1 MCLVTQSCLTLCDPT
16 VWKPTRL
23 LCLWGFSRQ
32 EYWSGQAIPSSG
44 ELPNPG
50 MEHLC
55 LTFAIA
61 NGFFTTRATWEAPVH
76 ICIYQF
82 SSVAQLCPTLCNPMD
97 CSTPG
102 FPVHHQLLEPTQ
114 THVLRFG
121 DAIQPS
127 HLLSSSSSPALN
139 LSQYQ
144 SLFQLRK
151 DCQLLASGGQNIG
164 ASASASLLPVN
175 IQS

>member
-1 MCLVTQSCLTLCDPT
+1 MKFQKIISFIAMDNQNKWVHKIHCCSVTQS
-16 VWKPTRL
+16 
-23 LCLWGFSRQ
+23 
-32 EYWSGQAIPSSG
+32 
-44 ELPNPG
+44 
-50 MEHLC
+50 
-55 LTFAIA
+55 
-61 NGFFTTRATWEAPVH
+61 
-76 ICIYQF
+76 
-82 SSVAQLCPTLCNPMD
+82 CPTLCNAMD

-102 FPVHHQLLEPTQ
+102 FPVLYHLPELARARVHW
-114 THVLRFG
+114 VR

-175 IQS
+175 IQSWFPLISTESAMPSNHLISCCPPLLLP